1 VSGPSHRRPSPRVRQ
16 RRAVLVELL
25 LALFPLVAVAM
36 SALWLLLLPP
46 AFLLVVLGL
55 HALLGGILARH
66 APRALG
72 AAGLGAAN
80 RVTLV
85 RATLVIPIAALLP
98 WSGGLGTAG
107 LWWIIAAG
115 SLALV
120 LDGVDGK
127 VARATGTATSVGA
140 RFDMELDAFLLL
152 VLAILAWSAGP
163 LGPWV
168 ILVGLLRYL
177 FLLAGWIWPALQGEL
192 PESRRRKVVCV
203 VQGIALLVALG
214 PIISP
219 PAAFLA
225 AAVALALL
233 VHSFGVDT
241 WWLVRHRPDA
251 KG

>member
-1 VSGPSHRRPSPRVRQ
+1 
-16 RRAVLVELL
+16 VLGEVL
-25 LALFPLVAVAM
+25 LAIFPLGVVSM
-36 SALWLLLLPP
+36 SALWLLVLPP

-55 HALLGGILARH
+55 HALLGGILVQH
-66 APRALG
+66 APRAPG
-72 AAGLGAAN
+72 ASGLGAAN
-80 RVTLV
+80 RVTLA

-98 WSGGLGTAG
+98 WSGELGTTG

-115 SLALV
+115 SMALV

-152 VLAILAWSAGP
+152 VLSILAWTAGP

-177 FLLAGWIWPALQGEL
+177 FVLAGWIWPALRGEL

-203 VQGIALLVALG
+203 VQGVALLVALG
-214 PIISP
+214 PIIAP
-219 PAAFLA
+219 PVALLS
-225 AAVALALL
+225 AAVALAVL